1 MQVYDIE
8 RHFDSDYGWKALR
21 NPTETFRL
29 GKGCIHHPLEVFQSC
44 GDVALRDVVWCHGG
58 DGLRW
63 DSVISELFPTFMT
76 VGFILRVAFTSMQ

>member
-44 GDVALRDVVWCHGG
+44 GDVALRDVVSGHGG
-58 DGLRW
+58 P
-63 DSVISELFPTFMT
+63 F
-76 VGFILRVAFTSMQ
+76 